1 MGLKLILVSKAKG
14 VNMNGGVVQQ
24 IARSYNNIVHN

>member
-1 MGLKLILVSKAKG
+1 MGLKLIFSFKTKG